1 MQIKKHK
8 QSKKLRF
15 YKKKYIYIYIK
26 KRSMYNMINAN
37 QQDIHWKKYILFNV
51 DQVDEHEKFKSQV
64 FMWLCIVFPVRHQII
79 NLIKVV
85 LLSVKINVI
94 SNKT

>member
-1 MQIKKHK
+1 
-8 QSKKLRF
+8 
-15 YKKKYIYIYIK
+15 
-26 KRSMYNMINAN
+26 MYNVIHAN
-37 QQDIHWKKYILFNV
+37 QQDIHWKHYSLFIV
-51 DQVDEHEKFKSQV
+51 YQVDEHEKYKSWA
-64 FMWLCIVFPVRHQII
+64 FMCLCIAFPVRHQFI

>member
-1 MQIKKHK
+1 
-8 QSKKLRF
+8 
-15 YKKKYIYIYIK
+15 
-26 KRSMYNMINAN
+26 MYNMIHAN
-37 QQDIHWKKYILFNV
+37 QQDIHWKQYSLFSV
-51 DQVDEHEKFKSQV
+51 DQVDEHENYKSYA
-64 FMWLCIVFPVRHQII
+64 FMWLCIAFPVRHQFI